1 MIKVWNKID
10 SINGVSASEV
20 IKSMNIK
27 SSDEI
32 FLVID
37 DITNKVTEI
46 QFKDIICSNYGID
59 ISLSCKE
66 VANKYLEKLEEEK
79 AKAIEKQV
87 TIEQLKEQ
95 NDMLTECLLEMSQIV
110 YAE

>member
-10 SINGVSASEV
+10 SINNVSASQV

-32 FLVID
+32 FLVVD
-37 DITNKVTEI
+37 DITNKVSEI

-59 ISLSCKE
+59 ISLSCQE
-66 VANKYLEKLEEEK
+66 VANKYIEKLEEEK
-79 AKAIEKQV
+79 AKVAEEKI
-87 TIEQLKEQ
+87 TMEQLQEQ
-95 NDMLTECLLEMSQIV
+95 NEFLKQCILELSEVV
-110 YAE
+110 YA

>member
-20 IKSMNIK
+20 KKSMNIK

-32 FLVID
+32 FLVVD
-37 DITNKVTEI
+37 DITNKVSEI

-59 ISLSCKE
+59 ISLSCME
-66 VANKYLEKLEEEK
+66 VANKYIEKLEEEK
-79 AKAIEKQV
+79 TKIAEEKI
-87 TIEQLKEQ
+87 TMEQLKEE
-95 NDMLTECLLEMSQIV
+95 NEMLKQCVLELSEVV
-110 YAE
+110 YA